1 MENPR
6 KKPRPPHRRAT
17 GIPPYTDLAR
27 RLTEIETLLAR
38 MPTDIVAQTDE
49 LMKRYGL
56 AAGNVTHDQLKKTV
70 LEALQ
75 LALATAQVRTVAREP
90 AAAAPERCDELF
102 AWGGSFHRLPK
113 DYILT
118 AVGNGERPCKFRT
131 PEQVYMRWHLP
142 CEATGKRLPP
152 LKKCTPRDFSLKNSK
167 KRFSDWRMVCNYL
180 DQLLVDKWLVPR
192 NQTAADLQNGVPS
205 PAYYRRRVSVALEIH
220 WEIVKALHPRTRKR
234 RGTNLQ
240 CALRVST
247 VLKDMRMVKV
257 QIKRI
262 KWQIRC
268 HQGVTRLNQKIK
280 NYWIP
285 LYRAQFTK

>member
-38 MPTDIVAQTDE
+38 MPSDIVAQTDE

-118 AVGNGERPCKFRT
+118 AVGNGERP
-131 PEQVYMRWHLP
+131 
-142 CEATGKRLPP
+142 
-152 LKKCTPRDFSLKNSK
+152 
-167 KRFSDWRMVCNYL
+167 
-180 DQLLVDKWLVPR
+180 
-192 NQTAADLQNGVPS
+192 
-205 PAYYRRRVSVALEIH
+205 
-220 WEIVKALHPRTRKR
+220 
-234 RGTNLQ
+234 
-240 CALRVST
+240 
-247 VLKDMRMVKV
+247 
-257 QIKRI
+257 
-262 KWQIRC
+262 
-268 HQGVTRLNQKIK
+268 
-280 NYWIP
+280 
-285 LYRAQFTK
+285 